1 MSLRGGAV
9 GRVTDFVW
17 PVLNKSGSDD
27 QVELM
32 SDLNEAV
39 EEGDWAKGAD
49 VALEEA
55 RRIFDAESERRSRA
69 DSKAGIYLAAI
80 TALIPV
86 LTSLLPNLWGGEIH
100 IIQRS
105 FSLLTFGISVTYLV
119 GAGWWAFKTINVA
132 VSYTISPYDI
142 AMSWKTDSP
151 EQELAKRLAKAV
163 IANYGRVNEKVSFIK
178 MTHAYLLRSFFCFA
192 ALLLI
197 QTGWPVA
204 ASIVDVF
211 FEYFRLSE
219 KFSSLIMSLS

>member
-1 MSLRGGAV
+1 MSLRGRVV

-17 PVLNKSGSDD
+17 PRLGKAGSDD
-27 QVELM
+27 QKKLIN
-32 SDLNEAV
+32 DLHEAV
-39 EEGDWAKGAD
+39 EEGDWSNGAS

-55 RRIFDAESERRSRA
+55 RRLFDAESARRSGA
-69 DSKAGIYLAAI
+69 DNKAGIYLAAI

-86 LTSLLPNLWGGEIH
+86 LTSLLPNLWGSEPH
-100 IIQRS
+100 IVLEGL
-105 FSLLTFGISVTYLV
+105 SLLIFGVSVTYLV
-119 GAGWWAFKTINVA
+119 GAGWWAFQTINVA
-132 VSYTISPYDI
+132 ISYTISPNDI
-142 AMSWKTDSP
+142 AKSWRTDSP

-204 ASIVDVF
+204 ATIVDVV
-211 FEYFRLSE
+211 FEYFKLGE
-219 KFSSLIMSLS
+219 KLSSLILCFS